1 MRSGKPAERC
11 GRGVRKAGVSKQVS
25 VLEKALH
32 ESRCFLCAIDGDQMV
47 IRTRALANRF
57 V

>member
-11 GRGVRKAGVSKQVS
+11 GRGVCKAGHSKQVS

-32 ESRCFLCAIDGDQMV
+32 EPRRFLRATDGDQ
-47 IRTRALANRF
+47 RAI
-57 V
+57 